1 MNKQIQIIQDKN
13 SKENFKHENIT
24 ISNLENPISLDNFDI
39 NIINLSSESI
49 WITKNPEMNTNIHM
63 RDFKNIN
70 RMIFDSYTSN
80 IIIILPQNIQFST
93 DTKQIK
99 PMKLQYVTDKIQENI
114 KIIFPSLPTLGYEK
128 NFKKINEKKFS
139 ADFYFK
145 LCGATLISSDKSKKA
160 LAIIQN
166 ERIIS
171 TTLKIETT
179 EYLFDFLNEID
190 LIDTEIEIPE
200 WFSDINMFD
209 DLSQKKL
216 IEKNKHEIKKLQIK
230 NENAQNKLDENN
242 EYKSILYKQSK
253 PLEESVRKIIGEL
266 LEYDLSNFKDT
277 GGEDFLIEF
286 DDVTFIGEIKGVK
299 KNITNEHLNKL
310 DLHLTRRQKK
320 VKDENLQPLF
330 IANRFINRP
339 PEKRE
344 PVNHDQIENATNK
357 YKILIIDTY
366 DLLKLFEKFKNG
378 EMTSEKIKNKFNEEI
393 GLFEL

>member
-1 MNKQIQIIQDKN
+1 MYII
-13 SKENFKHENIT
+13 
-24 ISNLENPISLDNFDI
+24 
-39 NIINLSSESI
+39 
-49 WITKNPEMNTNIHM
+49 
-63 RDFKNIN
+63 R
-70 RMIFDSYTSN
+70 
-80 IIIILPQNIQFST
+80 
-93 DTKQIK
+93 
-99 PMKLQYVTDKIQENI
+99 
-114 KIIFPSLPTLGYEK
+114 
-128 NFKKINEKKFS
+128 
-139 ADFYFK
+139 
-145 LCGATLISSDKSKKA
+145 
-160 LAIIQN
+160 
-166 ERIIS
+166 
-171 TTLKIETT
+171 
-179 EYLFDFLNEID
+179 FL
-190 LIDTEIEIPE
+190 L
-200 WFSDINMFD
+200 
-209 DLSQKKL
+209 
-216 IEKNKHEIKKLQIK
+216 
-230 NENAQNKLDENN
+230 
-242 EYKSILYKQSK
+242 
-253 PLEESVRKIIGEL
+253 
-266 LEYDLSNFKDT
+266 YDLSNFKDT